1 MFKKLLLL
9 FVVVLSVT
17 KLHAQVLQDSL
28 LTELSTRYPQ
38 EKIYMQ
44 LDKQYY
50 TSGETLW
57 FKAYLFNGNQPSK
70 ISTNLYAQLINE
82 KGEVLDQKTM
92 PILQAGAASH
102 FDIPDSTKFKSL
114 YIKAYSSWMLNF
126 DSTMLYNRPINIINS
141 AKKLAS
147 VKNDYTFTLFP
158 EGGDLIEN
166 MSSRVAFNT
175 NDNNGKPFVVQ
186 GTVVGPDGKT
196 ITDFK
201 SNHRGMG
208 YFDIAVQSGQIYK
221 AIWKDPS
228 GVQHETLLPNCKRNG
243 ATLSTAVTNG
253 VLKFTVQRAV
263 DANDECKELIVV
275 AQMNH
280 LVVYGAKLNLS
291 KVTKATAPIPT
302 DSLPDGIMQ
311 ITLFN
316 KLNQPIAERLVFVN
330 NSNYFF
336 ITDLSIKEQ
345 SNKARGRN
353 TIQIDVGGDLR
364 SNLSVSVTDAGL
376 NPKIGA
382 EDNIVGELMLAGDL
396 KGRVYDAG
404 YYFSSDEDSLKQHLD
419 LVMMT
424 NGWRRFNWEQLM
436 ANQWPKIK
444 YPLEDYLS
452 IQGNI
457 FGLSS
462 GELSNKMLT
471 GLLQTS
477 AQGGKSFITIP
488 VEKDGTFKMSGVYF
502 FDTVKLYYQLS
513 NDKNKTILNKA
524 GFSFNTGPVKPSK
537 SSAAALA
544 KLYFGEMPPEKTLLQ
559 NLKQQKL
566 YVSSISK
573 KITTLETVTV
583 TATQKSVEEKLDKLY
598 ASGMFTGSN
607 ARIFAVE
614 DDPVAQSAFS
624 VLDYLRGRVPGLQI
638 SVDGASGGS
647 ISRRGSATSVFVN
660 EMVTD
665 ISFLQSTPMSDVA
678 MIKVF
683 DPPFF
688 GAAGGGPGGAVA
700 VYTKKGVASNAN
712 VQGLNTATLHG
723 YSKIKEFYVPN
734 YDVENIAGPDFRTT
748 LYWNPFVLMDAKN
761 KRLTIPV
768 FNNDNGNKIRV
779 IIEGLNEAGQLTREE
794 RIY

>member
-9 FVVVLSVT
+9 FVVLLSVT
-17 KLHAQVLQDSL
+17 MLNAQVLQDSL

-102 FDIPDSTKFKSL
+102 FEIPDSTKFKSL

-141 AKKLAS
+141 AKKQAS
-147 VKNDYTFTLFP
+147 VKNDYTLTLFP
-158 EGGDLIEN
+158 EGGDLMEN
-166 MSSRVAFNT
+166 ISSRVAFNT

-208 YFDIAVQSGQIYK
+208 YFEIAVQAGLIYK

-228 GVQHETLLPNCKRNG
+228 GVQHETQLPNCKRNG
-243 ATLSTAVTNG
+243 ATLRTTVTNG
-253 VLKFTVQRAV
+253 VLKFTVQRAL
-263 DANDECKELIVV
+263 DANEECKELIVV

-280 LVVYGAKLNLS
+280 LVVYGAHLNLS

-330 NSNYFF
+330 NGNYFF

-376 NPKIGA
+376 NPKVGA

-524 GFSFNTGPVKPSK
+524 GFSFNTGPLKPSK

-559 NLKQQKL
+559 NLQQQKL

-583 TATQKSVEEKLDKLY
+583 TATQKTAEEKLDKLY

>member
-1 MFKKLLLL
+1 
-9 FVVVLSVT
+9 
-17 KLHAQVLQDSL
+17 
-28 LTELSTRYPQ
+28 
-38 EKIYMQ
+38 
-44 LDKQYY
+44 
-50 TSGETLW
+50 
-57 FKAYLFNGNQPSK
+57 
-70 ISTNLYAQLINE
+70 
-82 KGEVLDQKTM
+82 
-92 PILQAGAASH
+92 
-102 FDIPDSTKFKSL
+102 
-114 YIKAYSSWMLNF
+114 
-126 DSTMLYNRPINIINS
+126 
-141 AKKLAS
+141 
-147 VKNDYTFTLFP
+147 
-158 EGGDLIEN
+158 
-166 MSSRVAFNT
+166 
-175 NDNNGKPFVVQ
+175 
-186 GTVVGPDGKT
+186 
-196 ITDFK
+196 
-201 SNHRGMG
+201 
-208 YFDIAVQSGQIYK
+208 
-221 AIWKDPS
+221 
-228 GVQHETLLPNCKRNG
+228 
-243 ATLSTAVTNG
+243 
-253 VLKFTVQRAV
+253 
-263 DANDECKELIVV
+263 
-275 AQMNH
+275 
-280 LVVYGAKLNLS
+280 VYGAQLNLS

-376 NPKIGA
+376 NPKVGA

-502 FDTVKLYYQLS
+502 FDTVKLYYQFS

-559 NLKQQKL
+559 NLQQQKL

-660 EMVTD
+660 EMATD